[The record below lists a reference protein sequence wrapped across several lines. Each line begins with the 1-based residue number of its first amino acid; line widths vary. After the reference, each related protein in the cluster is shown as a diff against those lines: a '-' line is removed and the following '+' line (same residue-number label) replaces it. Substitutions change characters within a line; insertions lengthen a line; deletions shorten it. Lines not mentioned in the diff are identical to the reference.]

1 MTVTELLNYLQQ
13 MIDAEHGEECL
24 YFVDQDESVYL
35 VTDFATDDEGAIL
48 LCVEEDCEEGH
59 TIDSLYEALSGV
71 DEDQDVYL
79 WDAENETFIDI
90 DDDWDV
96 DDEGSP
102 YMTCEYEEDDEDDED
117 DEDCEDCEDYEDD
130 EDCEGCC
137 DCDDE
142 DDEDCCCGSCDCDDE
157 DCSDCEGSDEDE
169 EDEDEDE
176 DYDEDDESTEDLDG
190 DDYYADAEDD

>member
-102 YMTCEYEEDDEDDED
+102 YMTCAYEEDDEEDDED
-117 DEDCEDCEDYEDD
+117 YEDCEDCEDD